1 MANPIKIA
9 KGIESLLKKTANR
22 MREGKTGQFIGKS
35 RSEASFG
42 KKHRYSDWD
51 RYKQTAHVGTDL
63 PYSKRSP
70 MQKAAR
76 DLLQKAIKTVQPNI
90 ADSTAH
96 TYAQN
101 MLTELRRAQ
110 QAAIEARKLNRFR
123 EAAEW
128 ELRAK
133 EANSVITDIMKKVT
147 ALATV
152 PAVAK
157 MTEATMMPEE
167 SFGTK
172 AGNLLIDIVSPI
184 PRYK

>member
-1 MANPIKIA
+1 
-9 KGIESLLKKTANR
+9 
-22 MREGKTGQFIGKS
+22 
-35 RSEASFG
+35 
-42 KKHRYSDWD
+42 
-51 RYKQTAHVGTDL
+51 
-63 PYSKRSP
+63 
-70 MQKAAR
+70 
-76 DLLQKAIKTVQPNI
+76 
-90 ADSTAH
+90 
-96 TYAQN
+96 